1 MDRLPFE
8 ISLQIFEYLPF
19 SSFQTI
25 YKVFPEEL
33 IDEALKYKL
42 RNSKNKPLLSLVS
55 TNLHELS
62 APIQRKSKKN
72 ESALDL
78 FYTSFASSDRLIWT
92 TPDFT
97 TSQHYFKVK
106 DTYVSHGKLVVRP
119 HGNITCESL
128 YCHDKSFLRSLTL
141 VSLWD
146 IRKSLPPTRAGSFS
160 GASEF
165 SYHRAN
171 LHEITIAQSGCI
183 LDSCLMPFISTHKKN
198 AGREIKLSV
207 SKKMESGEMEKM
219 SRPTLPISY
228 ERKIPASFIESPWG
242 VSSSFPDSIC
252 GYFLV
257 ERVAISISTFLELL
271 C

>member
-1 MDRLPFE
+1 L
-8 ISLQIFEYLPF
+8 
-19 SSFQTI
+19 
-25 YKVFPEEL
+25 PEEL

-42 RNSKNKPLLSLVS
+42 RNSKNKPLLDLVS

-62 APIQRKSKKN
+62 APIQRKTKKN

-119 HGNITCESL
+119 HGNITCDL
-128 YCHDKSFLRSLTL
+128 HCHDKSFLRSLTL

-171 LHEITIAQSGCI
+171 LHEITITQSGCI
-183 LDSCLMPFISTHKKN
+183 LDSCLMPSTQK
-198 AGREIKLSV
+198 GIKQGV
-207 SKKMESGEMEKM
+207 SKKGESGEKL
-219 SRPTLPISY
+219 SRPTLPTSY
-228 ERKIPASFIESPWG
+228 KRPTSFIASPW
-242 VSSSFPDSIC
+242 VSSSFPDPIC

-257 ERVAISISTFLELL
+257 ERVAISISTFLELF